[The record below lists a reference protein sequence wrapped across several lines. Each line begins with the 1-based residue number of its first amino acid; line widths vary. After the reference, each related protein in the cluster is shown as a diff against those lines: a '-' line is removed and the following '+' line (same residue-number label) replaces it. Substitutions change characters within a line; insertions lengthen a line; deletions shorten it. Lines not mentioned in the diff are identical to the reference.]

1 MKPKKKN
8 EKPKADKV
16 SAEAEAKLAAQKAEE
31 AREKIAAARNLQ
43 AGTVIGGNLDL
54 WVYYFVSTKG
64 PEGARYKLKLEAMGY
79 EVCTDGEQMIGF
91 SDGALYRCPKE
102 IADERAQERAAKY
115 KGF

>member
-8 EKPKADKV
+8 EKPKAVKV

-43 AGTVIGGNLDL
+43 PGTVIGGNPDL
-54 WVYYFVSTKG
+54 WVYYFATTKG
-64 PEGARYKLKLEAMGY
+64 PEGARYKLKL
-79 EVCTDGEQMIGF
+79 DGEQMIGF

-102 IADERAQERAAKY
+102 IADERAQERAVKY